1 MTSEEAV
8 QVVSELLAKNAEAG
22 GGKEEEQA
30 NVAEQL
36 IEAVLEK
43 VVACV
48 APIRSWMLLDAGL
61 IRPFYDI

>member
-1 MTSEEAV
+1 MGS
-8 QVVSELLAKNAEAG
+8 G
-22 GGKEEEQA
+22 EEEQQG

-48 APIRSWMLLDAGL
+48 APIRSRMLLRSVLLASIHEPSDRSL
-61 IRPFYDI
+61 S

>member
-1 MTSEEAV
+1 MFWHILGTFEDTLGSGE
-8 QVVSELLAKNAEAG
+8 
-22 GGKEEEQA
+22 EEEQA

-48 APIRSWMLLDAGL
+48 APIRSWMLLRSVL
-61 IRPFYDI
+61 S

>member
-1 MTSEEAV
+1 MGSGE
-8 QVVSELLAKNAEAG
+8 
-22 GGKEEEQA
+22 EEEQG

-61 IRPFYDI
+61 IRLFYDI

>member
-1 MTSEEAV
+1 MGS
-8 QVVSELLAKNAEAG
+8 G
-22 GGKEEEQA
+22 EEEQQG

-48 APIRSWMLLDAGL
+48 APIRSRMLLRSVLLLLASIHEPSDRSL
-61 IRPFYDI
+61 S

>member
-1 MTSEEAV
+1 MGTFEDTLGSGE
-8 QVVSELLAKNAEAG
+8 
-22 GGKEEEQA
+22 EEEQA

-48 APIRSWMLLDAGL
+48 APIRSWMLLRSVLA
-61 IRPFYDI
+61 